1 MNGSVNPDR
10 RLDRRAFLV
19 SGGLATLG
27 LALAACSSSGDSS
40 SAGNDPA
47 SSGSTGDAAGTS
59 ASPTTA
65 APTTAA
71 PTATA
76 AAATS
81 AETTAAAATAAVD
94 TSAGT
99 PATTVFT
106 AVDFAGLGTCTLS
119 PEQTEGP
126 YPSPTLLE
134 RRDVTEGLTGHP
146 LRVGV
151 QVVDANCT
159 PIPGAVVEIW
169 HCDVDGDYSAYSDG
183 ATAED
188 GAEGT
193 TFLRGSQTAN
203 DEGIV
208 EFRTNYPGWY
218 RGRAVHIH
226 TKVWIDG
233 SSALVSQMYFDDDQ
247 NAAIFSGDGAYADRG
262 LPDTTNEQDG
272 VSRGTDPETNGTQM
286 TVSDDAEIGGSR
298 ALLVL
303 GVAAS

>member
-27 LALAACSSSGDSS
+27 LALAACGSSGDGSSSGGASTS
-40 SAGNDPA
+40 GGSAGDQ
-47 SSGSTGDAAGTS
+47 AATTTP
-59 ASPTTA
+59 ASPTSTA
-65 APTTAA
+65 SSTTAA
-71 PTATA
+71 GAG
-76 AAATS
+76 
-81 AETTAAAATAAVD
+81 TTAAAATTAAVD
-94 TSAGT
+94 TAFGT

-106 AVDFAGLGTCTLS
+106 AADFAGLGTCILS

-126 YPSPTLLE
+126 FPSPTLLE
-134 RRDVTEGLTGHP
+134 RRDVTEGLAGYP

-151 QVVDANCT
+151 QVVDADCT

-169 HCDVDGDYSAYSDG
+169 HCDVDGDYSAYRDG
-183 ATAED
+183 ATAD
-188 GAEGT
+188 DAGEGT
-193 TFLRGSQTAN
+193 AFLRGSQTAN

-208 EFRTNYPGWY
+208 EFHTICPGWY

-233 SSALVSQMYFDDDQ
+233 SPALVSQMYFSDDQ
-247 NAAIFSGDGAYADRG
+247 NAAIFSGDGAYAERG
-262 LPDTTNEQDG
+262 LPDTTNAQDG
-272 VSRGTDPETNGTQM
+272 VARGADPASNGTQM

-303 GVAAS
+303 GLGTS

>member
-10 RLDRRAFLV
+10 RLDRRTFLV

-27 LALAACSSSGDSS
+27 LALAACSSSGDGGSS
-40 SAGNDPA
+40 DAASTTSGSAGDQ
-47 SSGSTGDAAGTS
+47 AGTTS
-59 ASPTTA
+59 ATPTTA
-65 APTTAA
+65 ASSGTTAA
-71 PTATA
+71 A
-76 AAATS
+76 
-81 AETTAAAATAAVD
+81 AETTAAAAIPAAVD
-94 TSAGT
+94 TASGT

-106 AVDFAGLGTCTLS
+106 LADFAGLGTCTLS

-126 YPSPTLLE
+126 FPSPTLLE
-134 RRDVTEGLTGHP
+134 RRDVTEGLSGYP

-151 QVVDANCT
+151 QVVDASCA

-169 HCDVDGDYSAYSDG
+169 HCDVDGDYSAYTDG
-183 ATAED
+183 ATSDDA
-188 GAEGT
+188 GAGT

-203 DEGIV
+203 DDGIV
-208 EFRTNYPGWY
+208 EFHTNYPGWY

-233 SSALVSQMYFDDDQ
+233 SQALVSQMYFDDDQ

-272 VSRGTDPETNGTQM
+272 VSRGADPATNGTQM

-303 GVAAS
+303 GLSES